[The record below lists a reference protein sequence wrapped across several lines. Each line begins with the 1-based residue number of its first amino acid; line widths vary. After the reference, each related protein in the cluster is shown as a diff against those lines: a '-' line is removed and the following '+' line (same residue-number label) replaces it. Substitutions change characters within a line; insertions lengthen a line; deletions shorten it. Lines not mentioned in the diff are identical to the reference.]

1 MSMESARELWRPGL
15 VEARDRE
22 TVLGF
27 EDSNLVSVFRI
38 GKDPLNETRGHL
50 FSLYVAPEAA
60 GRGYGRASLEEAIAR
75 LVAKKEREV
84 SLWVFD
90 KNSLAKSLYSS
101 AGFIPTGASRVDDR
115 WQELEIEM
123 LKVLK

>member
-1 MSMESARELWRPGL
+1 MTFESARDLWRPAL
-15 VEARDRE
+15 VDPKDRE
-22 TVLGF
+22 TVIGYK
-27 EDSNLVSVFRI
+27 EHDLVSVFRI

-84 SLWVFD
+84 SLWVLI
-90 KNSLAKSLYSS
+90 KTL
-101 AGFIPTGASRVDDR
+101 
-115 WQELEIEM
+115 
-123 LKVLK
+123 